1 MRPENSNQHEFNGTK
16 ALVALLGTD
25 RLERVP
31 ARFIYLSDHAEER
44 VQANSWVTWY
54 DARERHLTRT
64 EFRCYYPANEAMAR
78 ARAGDSLHVCLLRS
92 GDFLIV
98 LAEESSTA
106 ESQLAFL
113 FGQEVPETG
122 PFHGRLFGDDG
133 RDVGLAERAVLDALD
148 LNVETPDTDLDALVG
163 RFGEEFPSTREFSEF
178 ARESAGSVDAVQDP
192 DEALYVWMD
201 AERLFR
207 QFEAHLCNS
216 ASPPGSRRWTTSWPT
231 PCGS

>member
-1 MRPENSNQHEFNGTK
+1 MNVADHFRGVVSKRLSRVEVRPENSNQHEFNGTK

-44 VQANSWVTWY
+44 VQANAWVTWY

-64 EFRCYYPANEAMAR
+64 EYRCYYPANEAMAR

-113 FGQEVPETG
+113 FGQEVPERG

-148 LNVETPDTDLDALVG
+148 LNVETPDTDLDALIA
-163 RFGEEFPSTREFSEF
+163 RFGEEFRPHATSRVRARVCRIGGCGARSGWGALRVDGHRGAALPS
-178 ARESAGSVDAVQDP
+178 V
-192 DEALYVWMD
+192 
-201 AERLFR
+201 
-207 QFEAHLCNS
+207 
-216 ASPPGSRRWTTSWPT
+216 
-231 PCGS
+231 